1 MQHTVCIAVQV
12 RVVVKTEPIQKFI
25 ECLQGGAKF
34 STMFTES
41 WVQQGPQCRG
51 GSASDVPVSGGRS
64 GKWSFSSTTRELVML
79 AQASN
84 AALRKGG
91 RPHASRSGF
100 SAPIMVSKT
109 LTLGSGCGMSMYSKA
124 TEMNTLKFTIS
135 GCCIGDPGYW
145 TLLRKF
151 ELGAVLQEQEA
162 VKWPGG
168 N

>member
-1 MQHTVCIAVQV
+1 
-12 RVVVKTEPIQKFI
+12 
-25 ECLQGGAKF
+25 
-34 STMFTES
+34 
-41 WVQQGPQCRG
+41 
-51 GSASDVPVSGGRS
+51 
-64 GKWSFSSTTRELVML
+64 ML